1 MTTVSIADATKDL
14 PALLQRAQTDTVL
27 IRDENGVETMLVS
40 LRPKT
45 DAERDAAWDR
55 LEALSKQASA
65 ELEESLARD
74 GITVEEFLADALAD
88 V

>member
-1 MTTVSIADATKDL
+1 MTTVSIET
-14 PALLQRAQTDTVL
+14 LLL
-27 IRDENGVETMLVS
+27 S

-45 DAERDAAWDR
+45 DAEHRQAVERMHELAQ
-55 LEALSKQASA
+55 QASA
-65 ELEESLARD
+65 ELEKSLAKD